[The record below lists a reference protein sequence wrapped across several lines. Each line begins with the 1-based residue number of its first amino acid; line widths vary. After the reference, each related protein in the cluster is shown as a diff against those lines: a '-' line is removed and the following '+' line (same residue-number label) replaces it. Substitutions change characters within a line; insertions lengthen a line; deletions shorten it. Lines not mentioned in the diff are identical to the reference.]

1 MLKQCLLTNQ
11 GALSKQ
17 IQISKVCV
25 LTLIPVF
32 CSKMNFEACIVFY
45 TKCAPF
51 VEWNALYTTQLTQ
64 KAKKYHDGI
73 IRLMQ
78 IGSHARQVRNWC
90 PVTLFSK

>member
-25 LTLIPVF
+25 LTLHEISVF
-32 CSKMNFEACIVFY
+32 CSIMNFEAYIVLY

-51 VEWNALYTTQLTQ
+51 VEWDALYTTQLTQ
-64 KAKKYHDGI
+64 KAKKYHDGSCKVAHTQG
-73 IRLMQ
+73 R
-78 IGSHARQVRNWC
+78 
-90 PVTLFSK
+90 